1 MCCGLGHHLSASPG
15 IRVRLLCDC
24 HIIKDHRDGD
34 IPGTGTPLH
43 LPSNAGVWFVKLP
56 VFRDWAPTTEPQ
68 TRPGRYPNHFF
79 YWTTGPSTFLTPTKT
94 HQGRRCTPSLTSVP
108 LPRRIRFGYQRRNI
122 YTFSTSLP
130 HHRKTHEV
138 NPGVNHLYSCLY
150 YGKIVSNSPPHYLT
164 RNPTE
169 VDLGAYTAHLV
180 AFTTATST
188 RTSKTQHKCVL
199 HLTTLPSKHH
209 EDRPGHIHDLI

>member
-1 MCCGLGHHLSASPG
+1 MNLGCGYNGTDSVRVSTSDSSTISDEMSATLLSYLEEDCVCLFACFFVFSGFCFVCLFFSFLCVSFTFPFFHLPVCVPSSRRPCPPMCCGLGHHLSASPG

-79 YWTTGPSTFLTPTKT
+79 LLDHGA
-94 HQGRRCTPSLTSVP
+94 VD
-108 LPRRIRFGYQRRNI
+108 
-122 YTFSTSLP
+122 LP
-130 HHRKTHEV
+130 HSYK
-138 NPGVNHLYSCLY
+138 NPPRSTVYPVTYFS
-150 YGKIVSNSPPHYLT
+150 
-164 RNPTE
+164 
-169 VDLGAYTAHLV
+169 
-180 AFTTATST
+180 AFTTAHTV
-188 RTSKTQHKCVL
+188 RIPKT
-199 HLTTLPSKHH
+199 
-209 EDRPGHIHDLI
+209 